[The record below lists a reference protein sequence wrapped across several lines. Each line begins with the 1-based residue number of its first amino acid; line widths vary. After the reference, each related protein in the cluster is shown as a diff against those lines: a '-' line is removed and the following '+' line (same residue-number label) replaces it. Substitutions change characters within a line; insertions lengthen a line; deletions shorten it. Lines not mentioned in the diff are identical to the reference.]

1 MTEDSYK
8 RDIKDG
14 EVICI
19 VMSNSTTI
27 IGRYASVTAGVR
39 DAFYVSLI
47 RNPESKER
55 NFFFKPILPY
65 SEHQYLCG
73 TDIQN
78 LINAGVVMT
87 MHEPLP
93 GLLSSYMSLLE
104 TESELRHI
112 LDSYS
117 KECQPSKEF
126 VDKIMAE
133 MPRPKPRCENGV
145 ITGLFGPSFNTTC
158 NTDGEQE

>member
-27 IGRYASVTAGVR
+27 IGRYAAVTAGVR

-87 MHEPLP
+87 MHEPVKEALEAYS
-93 GLLSSYMSLLE
+93 LFISDECTLSQVLSSYS
-104 TESELRHI
+104 TE
-112 LDSYS
+112 
-117 KECQPSKEF
+117 CGPSKEF
-126 VDKIMAE
+126 IESLMGGE
-133 MPRPKPRCENGV
+133 PKPEPCVTGNV
-145 ITGLFGPSFNTTC
+145 ITGVFCPKF
-158 NTDGEQE
+158 EKI